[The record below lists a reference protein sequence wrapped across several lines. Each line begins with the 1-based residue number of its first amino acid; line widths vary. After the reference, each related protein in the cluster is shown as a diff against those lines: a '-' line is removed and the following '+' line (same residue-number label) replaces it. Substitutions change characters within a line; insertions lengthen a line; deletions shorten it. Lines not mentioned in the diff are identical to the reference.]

1 MRKLQ
6 HTDATLA
13 CVLTTRHYEIATLVS
28 AGLKN
33 KEIARRLHLTEATVK
48 THLHN
53 IYQKARVPNRT
64 ALTARFQAIRQ
75 ANGHA
80 HEFVDAQLG
89 QPGGIAVD
97 AWKMAAECVR
107 AIEASSGPTRRALL
121 RSLKELWIELGNKN
135 KELLQSEQQVL
146 KETQV
151 LYTLHEQ
158 FMGV

>member
-1 MRKLQ
+1 VCVD
-6 HTDATLA
+6 HTPLRD
-13 CVLTTRHYEIATLVS
+13 RH
-28 AGLKN
+28 AGQ
-33 KEIARRLHLTEATVK
+33 RRPQKLTEATVK

-121 RSLKELWIELGNKN
+121 RSLQELWIELGNKN

>member
-53 IYQKARVPNRT
+53 IYQKARVQNRT
-64 ALTARFQAIRQ
+64 ALAARYRAFRQ
-75 ANGHA
+75 ANG
-80 HEFVDAQLG
+80 
-89 QPGGIAVD
+89 P
-97 AWKMAAECVR
+97 
-107 AIEASSGPTRRALL
+107 
-121 RSLKELWIELGNKN
+121 RS
-135 KELLQSEQQVL
+135 
-146 KETQV
+146 
-151 LYTLHEQ
+151 
-158 FMGV
+158 

>member
-6 HTDATLA
+6 HADATLA
-13 CVLTTRHYEIATLVS
+13 CELTPREHQITSLVS
-28 AGLKN
+28 ADFSN
-33 KEIARRLHLTEATVK
+33 NEIARWLNLTEATVK

-121 RSLKELWIELGNKN
+121 RSLQELWIELGNKN

-151 LYTLHEQ
+151 LYTLYEL

>member
-1 MRKLQ
+1 MRLPAQ
-6 HTDATLA
+6 AARQLPDQSTTLRVDSSSTDD
-13 CVLTTRHYEIATLVS
+13 S
-28 AGLKN
+28 
-33 KEIARRLHLTEATVK
+33 RLRGAL
-48 THLHN
+48 
-53 IYQKARVPNRT
+53 PNRT

-121 RSLKELWIELGNKN
+121 RSLQELWIELGNKN

-158 FMGV
+158 FMGI

>member
-1 MRKLQ
+1 VR
-6 HTDATLA
+6 TLEHA
-13 CVLTTRHYEIATLVS
+13 KAPLDCELTPREHEIITLVS
-28 AGLKN
+28 SGLSN
-33 KEIARRLHLTEATVK
+33 KEIARRLNLTEATVK

-53 IYQKARVPNRT
+53 IYQKAP
-64 ALTARFQAIRQ
+64 RFQAIRQ

-121 RSLKELWIELGNKN
+121 RSLQELWIELGNKN

-151 LYTLHEQ
+151 LYTLHEL

>member
-53 IYQKARVPNRT
+53 IYQKAP
-64 ALTARFQAIRQ
+64 RFQAIRQ

-121 RSLKELWIELGNKN
+121 RSLQELWIELGNKN

-151 LYTLHEQ
+151 LYTLHEL

>member
-6 HTDATLA
+6 HADAPLA
-13 CVLTTRHYEIATLVS
+13 CELTPREHQITSLVS
-28 AGLKN
+28 AGFSN
-33 KEIARRLHLTEATVK
+33 KEIARWLNLTEATVK

-97 AWKMAAECVR
+97 AWK

-121 RSLKELWIELGNKN
+121 RSLQELWIELGNKN

-151 LYTLHEQ
+151 LYTWHEQ